1 MQDGYE
7 VIGSIRAMTSAQLP
21 PNCEEA
27 ILALRELLAQCT
39 YPDLDISNKKD
50 VNMLL
55 ARRQVA
61 EASLQRLEIELGFR
75 KPPMKRKQKTRIP
88 SKNK

>member
-1 MQDGYE
+1 
-7 VIGSIRAMTSAQLP
+7 MTARQLP

-27 ILALRELLAQCT
+27 IAMLRHLLAQCT
-39 YPDLDISNKKD
+39 YADLDGSYEED
-50 VNMLL
+50 AMTLF

-75 KPPMKRKQKTRIP
+75 EPPVTRKGNWRR
-88 SKNK
+88 